1 MSHYVSQFHK
11 RGACK
16 GVIGAKILKV
26 RFLHTKNLSLSHK
39 CKNLAYLMIYLFKP
53 VIYFCVTQ
61 EVDSSDDVVS
71 KSKTVTE

>member
-1 MSHYVSQFHK
+1 VAF
-11 RGACK
+11 K
-16 GVIGAKILKV
+16 GVIGANILNV
-26 RFLHTKNLSLSHK
+26 RSLHTKNLSFSHK

-61 EVDSSDDVVS
+61 EVYSSDDMVS